1 MGESRI
7 KYSPIPVK
15 EILKRMKNISELMI
29 DLSYC
34 CLIFPDESIIREVY
48 KLEEEVDQ
56 LEAQLIMHAAL
67 ATRSKEDAENIVSV
81 YNLAISTDYISDAAG
96 DIARLAESGAV
107 IKASKKFFA
116 SGATLVYVLSVD
128 SKSPIVNKELR
139 QIYQDI
145 NGIFDVIAVRT
156 KGGYI
161 FEPEPTYKIKLGDV
175 IFIKGFTSV
184 IEDLIRKSG
193 KVEEGEITEFEEGLL
208 DSLLQLKCVSE
219 LMVDLAYSAIF
230 ARSREIAE
238 EIMEMEEYMDKL
250 VEEFRER
257 VLSNETLTVKEKVGM
272 IGLADAYEEIADAAV
287 NIVYGLVSG
296 LKPHPVIDLVFDEAL
311 ERITII
317 EVPEGMN
324 GKTLKEIGLDRKGI
338 DVLALR
344 RGKEW
349 FVTPP
354 YSTLKLKRGDIL
366 VVRYYSE
373 AEEYVSKLENIRA
386 IEKVRRES
394 V

>member
-1 MGESRI
+1 LGESRI

-34 CLIFPDESIIREVY
+34 CLIFPDENIIREVY

>member
-34 CLIFPDESIIREVY
+34 CLIFPDENIIREVY

>member
-34 CLIFPDESIIREVY
+34 CLIFPDENIIREVY

-386 IEKVRRES
+386 IEKIRRES